1 MYLFGLI
8 CLISCTYLGLFGCI
22 RARISFLFTFVRVCF
37 FHLFLL
43 VKMDEDKE
51 KEKELS
57 ETSKSED
64 SIGAFTKELE
74 KLSIDDALECTEEM
88 LEEMEVKAN
97 KLEKMLRLKMRMAKM
112 AREEEAWK
120 RSMVVEE
127 ESANVSMGV
136 IPATPMGKLFRPS
149 HQAGLTTMFGGDESK
164 LLSEMSSPDAS
175 PIMSQVPSPST
186 KFSSSSS
193 SSSSEGCSLSRYEMR
208 ERQ

>member
-1 MYLFGLI
+1 
-8 CLISCTYLGLFGCI
+8 
-22 RARISFLFTFVRVCF
+22 
-37 FHLFLL
+37 
-43 VKMDEDKE
+43 MDEDKE
-51 KEKELS
+51 KEKEPS

-74 KLSIDDALECTEEM
+74 RLSIDDALECTEEM
-88 LEEMEVKAN
+88 LEEMERKAD

-112 AREEEAWK
+112 AREEEALK
-120 RSMVVEE
+120 GSTVVEE

-149 HQAGLTTMFGGDESK
+149 HQAGLTTMFGGEESK
-164 LLSEMSSPDAS
+164 LSSEMSSPDAS

-193 SSSSEGCSLSRYEMR
+193 SSSSSEGCSLSRYGTRGRPICELKLRR
-208 ERQ
+208 EKLPVLNGVGVEI